1 MKGGNHCF
9 LYIQIQKYFHFCK
22 VTAVINVLERI
33 IPDIASLNKIKYDI
47 NKNMLLRE
55 LLNHLNEVNALK
67 DLINTIDHI
76 MLLRMERLG

>member
-1 MKGGNHCF
+1 M
-9 LYIQIQKYFHFCK
+9 
-22 VTAVINVLERI
+22 LERI